1 MKSVVRIFNLIIM
14 AVSGLAAALLF
25 INSTLTFNSRIS
37 FDNEFINNYFS
48 TVVERINQPTQSE
61 TDPVLK
67 EPFINEI
74 NVTKILGT
82 DHVNLKVQ
90 FDLSFGEIN
99 TLMGKLDKEL
109 VNQELLDKNLSSI
122 FADLHEA
129 VNILT
134 EYTART
140 ALRSVA
146 KKEIYKQVR
155 KSLEDTGYPSTA
167 TDIMDEVGM
176 NDNYFRGFAKT
187 LYDAA
192 NIPDNPSTA
201 KEDDGCSVNKFVQTI
216 KSQLEDVLGEADKI
230 TGGKVNKEAML
241 NNPDLDNELR
251 NGFISVITAADLI
264 QSDGETFVKME
275 KAAYVFLAKILKEQ
289 LSSTVSPGELEPQA
303 GESREAYAERLSKL
317 YAHNMLPDVFYTIIG
332 YSSLG
337 LFIGVI
343 VFAVIW
349 LVLIV
354 ITLIRTFSSKKP
366 WTIFGPWFWI
376 VGSLQVVLGL
386 ALTIFC
392 KFYLPSMSFMQRALE
407 GSPIKSIAVAPR
419 TSMLIPSMI
428 FLGMI
433 VFAIIYTI
441 IAHPVKK
448 EYKDSKNGRGP
459 KPKEVIIH
467 E

>member
-14 AVSGLAAALLF
+14 AVSGLAIALLF

-48 TVVERINQPTQSE
+48 TVVEKINQPTQSE

-90 FDLSFGEIN
+90 FDLSFNEIN
-99 TLMGKLDKEL
+99 TLMGKRDKEL

-216 KSQLEDVLGEADKI
+216 KSQLEDVLDEADKI
-230 TGGKVNKEAML
+230 TNGHVNKEAML

-289 LSSTVSPGELEPQA
+289 LSGTVSPGELEPQA

-349 LVLIV
+349 AILIV

-407 GSPIKSIAVAPR
+407 GSPIKSLAVAPR

-433 VFAIIYTI
+433 VFAIVYTI

>member
-1 MKSVVRIFNLIIM
+1 MKSVIRIFNLIIM
-14 AVSGLAAALLF
+14 AVSGLAIALLF

-90 FDLSFGEIN
+90 FDLSFNEIN
-99 TLMGKLDKEL
+99 TLMGKRDKEL

-216 KSQLEDVLGEADKI
+216 KSQLEDVLDEADKI
-230 TGGKVNKEAML
+230 TNGHVNKEAML

-289 LSSTVSPGELEPQA
+289 LSGTVSPGELEPQA

-343 VFAVIW
+343 VFAAIW
-349 LVLIV
+349 AILIV

-407 GSPIKSIAVAPR
+407 GSPIKSLAVAPR

-433 VFAIIYTI
+433 VFAIVYTI

>member
-14 AVSGLAAALLF
+14 AVSGLATALLF

-37 FDNEFINNYFS
+37 FDNAFINNFFS
-48 TVVERINQPTQSE
+48 TIVDKINQPTQSE

-67 EPFINEI
+67 EPFVNEI

-90 FDLSFGEIN
+90 FDLSFSEIN

-201 KEDDGCSVNKFVQTI
+201 NEDDGCSVNKFVQTI
-216 KSQLEDVLGEADKI
+216 KLQLEDVLDEADEI
-230 TGGKVNKEAML
+230 TNGKVNKETML
-241 NNPDLDNELR
+241 NNPELDNELR

-289 LSSTVSPGELEPQA
+289 LSGTVSPDELEPQA

-317 YAHNMLPDVFYTIIG
+317 YAHNMLPDVFYTITG

-343 VFAVIW
+343 VFAAIW
-349 LVLIV
+349 AILII

-407 GSPIKSIAVAPR
+407 GSPFKSIAVAPR

-433 VFAIIYTI
+433 VFAIVYTI

-448 EYKDSKNGRGP
+448 EYKDQRNGRGP

>member
-1 MKSVVRIFNLIIM
+1 MKSVIRIFNLIIM

-37 FDNEFINNYFS
+37 FDNGFINNFFS
-48 TVVERINQPTQSE
+48 TVVDKINQPTQSE

-99 TLMGKLDKEL
+99 TLIGKVDKEL

-201 KEDDGCSVNKFVQTI
+201 NEDDGCSVNKFVQTI
-216 KSQLEDVLGEADKI
+216 KLQLEGVLDEADKI
-230 TGGKVNKEAML
+230 TNGKVNKEAML
-241 NNPDLDNELR
+241 NNPELDNELR

-289 LSSTVSPGELEPQA
+289 LSGTVSPDELEPQV

-317 YAHNMLPDVFYTIIG
+317 YAHNMLPDVFYTITG

-343 VFAVIW
+343 VFAAIW
-349 LVLIV
+349 AILIV

-433 VFAIIYTI
+433 VFAIVYTI

-448 EYKDSKNGRGP
+448 EYKDKRNGRGP

>member
-14 AVSGLAAALLF
+14 AVSGLAIALLF

-48 TVVERINQPTQSE
+48 TVVEKINQPTQSE

-90 FDLSFGEIN
+90 FDLSFSEIN
-99 TLMGKLDKEL
+99 TLMGKRDKEL
-109 VNQELLDKNLSSI
+109 INQELLDKNLSSI

-216 KSQLEDVLGEADKI
+216 KSQLEDVLDEADKI
-230 TGGKVNKEAML
+230 TNGHVNKEAML

-317 YAHNMLPDVFYTIIG
+317 YAHNMLPDVFYTIID

-349 LVLIV
+349 AILIV

-407 GSPIKSIAVAPR
+407 GSPIKSLAVAPR

-433 VFAIIYTI
+433 VFAIVYTI

>member
-14 AVSGLAAALLF
+14 AVSGLATALLF

-37 FDNEFINNYFS
+37 FDNAFINNFFS
-48 TVVERINQPTQSE
+48 TIVDKINQPTQSE

-67 EPFINEI
+67 EPFVNEI

-90 FDLSFGEIN
+90 FDLSFSEIN

-134 EYTART
+134 EYIART

-201 KEDDGCSVNKFVQTI
+201 NEDDGCSVNKFVQTI
-216 KSQLEDVLGEADKI
+216 KLQLEDVLDEADEI
-230 TGGKVNKEAML
+230 TNGKVNKETML
-241 NNPDLDNELR
+241 NNPELDNELR

-289 LSSTVSPGELEPQA
+289 LSGTVSPDELEPQA

-317 YAHNMLPDVFYTIIG
+317 YAHNMLPDVFYTITG

-343 VFAVIW
+343 VFAAIW
-349 LVLIV
+349 AILII

-407 GSPIKSIAVAPR
+407 GSPFKSIAVAPR

-433 VFAIIYTI
+433 VFAIVYTI

-448 EYKDSKNGRGP
+448 EYKDQRNGRGP

>member
-14 AVSGLAAALLF
+14 AVSGLAIALLF

-48 TVVERINQPTQSE
+48 TVVEKINQPTQSE

-90 FDLSFGEIN
+90 FDLSFSEIN
-99 TLMGKLDKEL
+99 TLMGKRDKEL

-216 KSQLEDVLGEADKI
+216 KSQLEDVLDEADKI
-230 TGGKVNKEAML
+230 TNGHVNKEAML

-289 LSSTVSPGELEPQA
+289 LSGTVSPGELEPQA

-343 VFAVIW
+343 VFAAIW
-349 LVLIV
+349 AILIV
-354 ITLIRTFSSKKP
+354 VTLIRTFSSKKP

-407 GSPIKSIAVAPR
+407 GSPIKSLAVAPR

-433 VFAIIYTI
+433 VFAIVYTI

>member
-1 MKSVVRIFNLIIM
+1 MKSVIRIFNLIIM

-48 TVVERINQPTQSE
+48 TVVEKINQPTQSE

-90 FDLSFGEIN
+90 FDLSFSEIN
-99 TLMGKLDKEL
+99 TLMGKRDKEL

-216 KSQLEDVLGEADKI
+216 KLQLEDVLDEADKI
-230 TGGKVNKEAML
+230 TNGHVNKEAML

-317 YAHNMLPDVFYTIIG
+317 YAHSMLPDVFYTIID

-343 VFAVIW
+343 VFAAIW
-349 LVLIV
+349 AILIV

-407 GSPIKSIAVAPR
+407 GSPIKSLAVAPR

-433 VFAIIYTI
+433 VFAIVYTI

>member
-37 FDNEFINNYFS
+37 FDNGFINNFFS
-48 TVVERINQPTQSE
+48 TIVEKINQPTQSE

-67 EPFINEI
+67 EPFVNEI

-90 FDLSFGEIN
+90 FDLSFSEIN

-155 KSLEDTGYPSTA
+155 KSLEDTDYPSTA
-167 TDIMDEVGM
+167 TEIMDEVGM

-216 KSQLEDVLGEADKI
+216 KLQLEDVLDEADEI
-230 TGGKVNKEAML
+230 TNGKVNKETML
-241 NNPDLDNELR
+241 NNPELDNELR

-289 LSSTVSPGELEPQA
+289 LSGTVSPGELEPQV

-317 YAHNMLPDVFYTIIG
+317 YAHNMLPDVFYTITG

-343 VFAVIW
+343 VFAAIW
-349 LVLIV
+349 IILIV

-433 VFAIIYTI
+433 VFAIVYTI

>member
-317 YAHNMLPDVFYTIIG
+317 YAHSMLPDVFYTIIG

>member
-1 MKSVVRIFNLIIM
+1 MKTIIRIFNFLIIGI
-14 AVSGLAAALLF
+14 AGLATALLF

-48 TVVERINQPTQSE
+48 TVVDKINQPTQSE

-99 TLMGKLDKEL
+99 TLIGKVDKEL

-155 KSLEDTGYPSTA
+155 KSLEDTHYPSTA

-216 KSQLEDVLGEADKI
+216 KLQLEDVLDEADKI
-230 TGGKVNKEAML
+230 TNGKVNKEAML
-241 NNPDLDNELR
+241 NNPELDNELR

-289 LSSTVSPGELEPQA
+289 LSSTVSPDELEPQV

-343 VFAVIW
+343 VFAAIWVI
-349 LVLIV
+349 LIV
-354 ITLIRTFSSKKP
+354 ITLIRTFSNKKP

-376 VGSLQVVLGL
+376 IGSLQVVLGL

-392 KFYLPSMSFMQRALE
+392 KFYLPNMSFMQRALE
-407 GSPIKSIAVAPR
+407 GSPIKSFAVAPR

-433 VFAIIYTI
+433 VFAIVYTI

-448 EYKDSKNGRGP
+448 EYKDKRNGRGP

>member
-48 TVVERINQPTQSE
+48 TVVEKINQPTQSE

-90 FDLSFGEIN
+90 FDLSFSEIN
-99 TLMGKLDKEL
+99 TLMGKRDKEL

-167 TDIMDEVGM
+167 TELMDEVGM

-216 KSQLEDVLGEADKI
+216 KLQLEDVLDEADKI

-289 LSSTVSPGELEPQA
+289 LSGTVSPGELEPQV

-343 VFAVIW
+343 VFAAIW
-349 LVLIV
+349 AILIV

-407 GSPIKSIAVAPR
+407 GSPIKSLAVAPR

-433 VFAIIYTI
+433 VFAIVYTI

-459 KPKEVIIH
+459 KPKEVIIY

>member
-1 MKSVVRIFNLIIM
+1 MKTIIRFLNFLIIGI
-14 AVSGLAAALLF
+14 AGLATALLF
-25 INSTLTFNSRIS
+25 LNSTLTFNSRIS

-48 TVVERINQPTQSE
+48 TVVEKINQPTQSE

-67 EPFINEI
+67 EPFVNEI

-82 DHVNLKVQ
+82 DHVNLKIQ

-99 TLMGKLDKEL
+99 TLMGKIDKEL
-109 VNQELLDKNLSSI
+109 VNQELLDKNLSSV

-129 VNILT
+129 VSILT

-155 KSLEDTGYPSTA
+155 KSLEDTHYPSTA
-167 TDIMDEVGM
+167 TELMDEVGM

-216 KSQLEDVLGEADKI
+216 KSQLEDVLDEADKI
-230 TGGKVNKEAML
+230 TNGHVNKEAML

-317 YAHNMLPDVFYTIIG
+317 YAHSMLPDVFYTIIG

-376 VGSLQVVLGL
+376 IGSLQVVLGL
-386 ALTIFC
+386 ALTVFC
-392 KFYLPSMSFMQRALE
+392 KFYLPNMSFMQRALE
-407 GSPIKSIAVAPR
+407 GSPIKSFAVAPR

-433 VFAIIYTI
+433 VFAIVYTI

-448 EYKDSKNGRGP
+448 EYKDSINGRGP

>member
-48 TVVERINQPTQSE
+48 TVVEKINQPTQSE

-90 FDLSFGEIN
+90 FDLSFNEIN
-99 TLMGKLDKEL
+99 TLMGKRDKEL

-167 TDIMDEVGM
+167 TELMDEVGM

-216 KSQLEDVLGEADKI
+216 KLQLEDVLDEADKI

-289 LSSTVSPGELEPQA
+289 LSSTVSPGELEPQV

-343 VFAVIW
+343 VFAAIW
-349 LVLIV
+349 AILIV

-407 GSPIKSIAVAPR
+407 GSPIKSLAVAPR

-433 VFAIIYTI
+433 VFAIVYTI

>member
-1 MKSVVRIFNLIIM
+1 MKTVIRFFNFLII
-14 AVSGLAAALLF
+14 AIAGAATALLF
-25 INSTLTFNSRIS
+25 LTSTLTFNSRIS
-37 FDNEFINNYFS
+37 IDNEFINNFFA
-48 TVVERINQPTQSE
+48 TVIEKVNQPTQTE

-90 FDLSFGEIN
+90 FDLNFNEIN
-99 TLMGKLDKEL
+99 TLMGKADKEL
-109 VNQELLDKNLSSI
+109 INQELLDKNVTAI

-146 KKEIYKQVR
+146 KKEIYKQVK
-155 KSLEDTGYPSTA
+155 KSLEETHYPSTA
-167 TDIMDEVGM
+167 TDIMEEVGM
-176 NDNYFRGFAKT
+176 NDNYFRGFAKS

-192 NIPDNPSTA
+192 NIPDDPATA
-201 KEDDGCSVNKFVQTI
+201 GADDGCSVNKFVQTI
-216 KSQLEDVLGEADKI
+216 KGQLESVLDEAEQV
-230 TGGKVNKEAML
+230 TGGHVNKEAML
-241 NNPDLDNELR
+241 NNPNLENDLR
-251 NGFISVITAADLI
+251 NGFINVITAAELV
-264 QSDGETFVKME
+264 QEDGQTFVKME

-289 LSSTVSPGELEPQA
+289 LASSVPASELEPMA
-303 GESREAYAERLSKL
+303 GESREKYAERLSIL
-317 YAHNMLPDVFYTIIG
+317 YTHNMLPDVFYTIIG

-343 VFAVIW
+343 VFAAIW
-349 LVLIV
+349 GILII
-354 ITLIRTFSSKKP
+354 ITLVRTFSSKKP

-376 VGSLQVVLGL
+376 VGSLQVVVGL
-386 ALTIFC
+386 ALTVFC
-392 KFYLPSMSFMQRALE
+392 KFFLPNMSFIKSALA
-407 GSPIKSIAVAPR
+407 GSPIKNFAVAPR
-419 TSMLIPSMI
+419 TAMLIPSMI
-428 FLGMI
+428 FLGLI
-433 VFAIIYTI
+433 IFAIVYTVL
-441 IAHPVKK
+441 AHPVKK
-448 EYKDSKNGRGP
+448 EYKDGRNNRGP

>member
-1 MKSVVRIFNLIIM
+1 MKTIIRFLNFLIIGI
-14 AVSGLAAALLF
+14 AGLATALLF
-25 INSTLTFNSRIS
+25 LNSTLTFNSRIS

-48 TVVERINQPTQSE
+48 TVVEKINQPTQSE

-67 EPFINEI
+67 EPFVNEI

-99 TLMGKLDKEL
+99 TLMGKIDKEL

-155 KSLEDTGYPSTA
+155 KSLEDTHYPSTA
-167 TDIMDEVGM
+167 ADIMDEVGM

-192 NIPDNPSTA
+192 NIPDNPSIA
-201 KEDDGCSVNKFVQTI
+201 NEDDGCSVNKFVQTI
-216 KSQLEDVLGEADKI
+216 KSQLEDVLDEADEI
-230 TGGKVNKEAML
+230 TNGHVNKEAML

-289 LSSTVSPGELEPQA
+289 LSGTVSPDELEPQA
-303 GESREAYAERLSKL
+303 RESREAYAERLSKL
-317 YAHNMLPDVFYTIIG
+317 YAHNMLPDVFYTITS

-349 LVLIV
+349 AILII

-441 IAHPVKK
+441 IAHPMKK
-448 EYKDSKNGRGP
+448 EYKDSINGRGP

>member
-1 MKSVVRIFNLIIM
+1 MKTIIRFFNFLIIGI
-14 AVSGLAAALLF
+14 AGLATALLF
-25 INSTLTFNSRIS
+25 LNSTLTFNSRIS

-48 TVVERINQPTQSE
+48 TVVEKINQPTQSE

-67 EPFINEI
+67 EPFVNEI

-146 KKEIYKQVR
+146 KKEIYKQVK
-155 KSLEDTGYPSTA
+155 KSLEDTHYPSTA

-216 KSQLEDVLGEADKI
+216 KLQLEDVLDEADKI
-230 TGGKVNKEAML
+230 TNGHVNKEAML
-241 NNPDLDNELR
+241 NNPNLDNELR

-289 LSSTVSPGELEPQA
+289 LSGTVSPGELEPQA
-303 GESREAYAERLSKL
+303 VESREAYAERLSKL

-349 LVLIV
+349 AILIV

-392 KFYLPSMSFMQRALE
+392 KFYLPNMSFMQRALE
-407 GSPIKSIAVAPR
+407 GSPIKSFAVAPR

-433 VFAIIYTI
+433 VFAIVYTI

-448 EYKDSKNGRGP
+448 EYKDSLNGRGP

>member
-1 MKSVVRIFNLIIM
+1 MKSVIRIFNLIIM

-37 FDNEFINNYFS
+37 FDNAFINNFFS
-48 TVVERINQPTQSE
+48 TIVDKINQPTQSE

-67 EPFINEI
+67 EPFVNEI

-90 FDLSFGEIN
+90 FDLSFSEIN

-216 KSQLEDVLGEADKI
+216 KSQLEDVLDEADEI
-230 TGGKVNKEAML
+230 TNGHVNKEAML

-289 LSSTVSPGELEPQA
+289 LSGTVSPDELEPQV

-317 YAHNMLPDVFYTIIG
+317 YAHNMLPDVFYTITG

-343 VFAVIW
+343 VFAAIW
-349 LVLIV
+349 IILIV

-433 VFAIIYTI
+433 VFAIVYTI

-448 EYKDSKNGRGP
+448 EYKDKRNGRGP

>member
-1 MKSVVRIFNLIIM
+1 MKSVIRIFNLIIM

-48 TVVERINQPTQSE
+48 TVVESINQPTQSE

-90 FDLSFGEIN
+90 FDLSFSEIN
-99 TLMGKLDKEL
+99 TLMGKQDKEL

-216 KSQLEDVLGEADKI
+216 KSQLEDVLDEADEI
-230 TGGKVNKEAML
+230 TNGRVNKEAML

-289 LSSTVSPGELEPQA
+289 LSSTVSPGELEPQV

-343 VFAVIW
+343 VFAAIW
-349 LVLIV
+349 AILII

>member
-317 YAHNMLPDVFYTIIG
+317 YAHSMLPDVFYTIIG

-433 VFAIIYTI
+433 VFAIVYTI

>member
-14 AVSGLAAALLF
+14 AVSGLAIALLF

-37 FDNEFINNYFS
+37 FDNEFVNDFFA
-48 TVVERINQPTQSE
+48 TVVNKINEPTESE

-82 DHVNLKVQ
+82 DHINLKVQ
-90 FDLSFGEIN
+90 FDLNFNEIN
-99 TLMGKLDKEL
+99 TIMGKVDKNL
-109 VNQELLDKNLSSI
+109 INQELLDKNLAAI
-122 FADLHEA
+122 FTDLHEA
-129 VNILT
+129 VSILT

-146 KKEIYKQVR
+146 KKEIYKQVK
-155 KSLEDTGYPSTA
+155 KSLEDTHYPSTA

-187 LYDAA
+187 LYDTA
-192 NIPDNPSTA
+192 NIPDTPNPD
-201 KEDDGCSVNKFVQTI
+201 KPDDGCSVTTFIATI
-216 KSQLEDVLGEADKI
+216 KQQLESVLDEADQI
-230 TGGKVNKEAML
+230 TGGHVNKEAML
-241 NNPDLDNELR
+241 NNPDLDNDLR
-251 NGFISVITAADLI
+251 TGFISVITAADLM
-264 QSDGETFVKME
+264 QEDGETFVKME

-289 LSSTVSPGELEPQA
+289 LTSSVPAGELEPQTGETREDYA
-303 GESREAYAERLSKL
+303 GRLAQL

-337 LFIGVI
+337 LFIGVL

-349 LVLIV
+349 AILII
-354 ITLIRTFSSKKP
+354 ITLARTFSSKKP

-392 KFYLPSMSFMQRALE
+392 KFYLPSMSFMQRALV
-407 GSPIKSIAVAPR
+407 GTPIKSIAVAPR

-433 VFAIIYTI
+433 VFAIVYTI
-441 IAHPVKK
+441 LAHSVKK
-448 EYKDSKNGRGP
+448 EYRDGRNNRGP

>member
-37 FDNEFINNYFS
+37 FDNAFINNFFS
-48 TVVERINQPTQSE
+48 TIVDKINQPTQSE

-67 EPFINEI
+67 EPFVNEI

-90 FDLSFGEIN
+90 FDLSFSEIN

-155 KSLEDTGYPSTA
+155 KSLEDTDYPSTA
-167 TDIMDEVGM
+167 TEIMDEVGM

-216 KSQLEDVLGEADKI
+216 KLQLEDVLDEADEI
-230 TGGKVNKEAML
+230 TNGKVNKEAML
-241 NNPDLDNELR
+241 NNPELDNELR

-289 LSSTVSPGELEPQA
+289 LSGTVSPGELEPQV

-317 YAHNMLPDVFYTIIG
+317 YAHNMLPDVFYTITG

-343 VFAVIW
+343 VFAAIW
-349 LVLIV
+349 IILIV

-433 VFAIIYTI
+433 VFAIVYTI

>member
-14 AVSGLAAALLF
+14 AVSGLAIALLF

-48 TVVERINQPTQSE
+48 TVVEKINQPTQSE

-90 FDLSFGEIN
+90 FDLSFSEIN
-99 TLMGKLDKEL
+99 TLMGKRDKEL

-216 KSQLEDVLGEADKI
+216 KSQLEDVLDEADKI
-230 TGGKVNKEAML
+230 TNGHVNKEAML

-317 YAHNMLPDVFYTIIG
+317 YAHNMLPDVFYTIID

-349 LVLIV
+349 AILIV

-407 GSPIKSIAVAPR
+407 GSPIKSLAVAPR

-433 VFAIIYTI
+433 VFAIVYTI